1 MAKRKLTFAKAARP
15 KPAMNVTPL
24 VDVVLVLLIIFMI
37 VIPAM
42 EHNAQ
47 VDLPN
52 IFNADAE
59 PEGGMDPATVSITLD
74 RRLFLEDEELPEAEL
89 VTRLEAIH
97 ESSPRRRVILR
108 ADRTMPYADVRALFA
123 RCRAIGFPGISLRV
137 GERTAAAGEG
147 ARPAAAGGS

>member
-1 MAKRKLTFAKAARP
+1 MSKRRITFAKATRP

-47 VDLPN
+47 VELPN

-59 PEGGMDPATVSITLD
+59 PEGGTDPITVSLTLD
-74 RRLFLEDEELPEAEL
+74 GRLFLEADELPEPEIIA
-89 VTRLEAIH
+89 RLTTLH
-97 ESSPRRRVILR
+97 ESAPRRRVILR
-108 ADRTMPYADVRALFA
+108 ADRTMDYGAVREVFA
-123 RCRAIGFPGISLRV
+123 RCRAIGFPGVSLRV
-137 GERTAAAGEG
+137 GERSAATAEPTGAAEG
-147 ARPAAAGGS
+147 S

>member
-1 MAKRKLTFAKAARP
+1 MSKRRITFAKATRP

-59 PEGGMDPATVSITLD
+59 PEGGTDPITVSLTLD
-74 RRLFLEDEELPEAEL
+74 GRLFLEADELPEPEIVA
-89 VTRLEAIH
+89 RLTALH
-97 ESSPRRRVILR
+97 ESAPRRRVILR
-108 ADRTMPYADVRALFA
+108 ADRTMEYGEVRAVFA
-123 RCRAIGFPGISLRV
+123 RCRAIGFPGVSLRV
-137 GERTAAAGEG
+137 GERTATEREG
-147 ARPAAAGGS
+147 S